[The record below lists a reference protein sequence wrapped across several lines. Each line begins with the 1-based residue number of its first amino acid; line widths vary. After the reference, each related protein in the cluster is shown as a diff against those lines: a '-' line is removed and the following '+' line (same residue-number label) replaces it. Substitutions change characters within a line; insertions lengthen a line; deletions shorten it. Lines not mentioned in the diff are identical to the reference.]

1 MALWAL
7 HSSKYMCA
15 ISVSLFRVNIW
26 ANQNVNVIRMS
37 INIFAKIFLW
47 IFCLAFA
54 SALLPITTI
63 DDTCVCV
70 DIDVSQKIL
79 HTNRRINTYLIL
91 FHCWHAMNEW
101 TAFFFSFFRCWHS
114 LWGFVSGFVAQ
125 NSGVDF
131 VCYQIGFVDVVIST
145 AGTPVLFIIL
155 STCAVALAVVRERK

>member
-1 MALWAL
+1 
-7 HSSKYMCA
+7 MCA

-47 IFCLAFA
+47 IFYLAFA

-91 FHCWHAMNEW
+91 FHC
-101 TAFFFSFFRCWHS
+101 
-114 LWGFVSGFVAQ
+114 
-125 NSGVDF
+125 
-131 VCYQIGFVDVVIST
+131 
-145 AGTPVLFIIL
+145 
-155 STCAVALAVVRERK
+155 